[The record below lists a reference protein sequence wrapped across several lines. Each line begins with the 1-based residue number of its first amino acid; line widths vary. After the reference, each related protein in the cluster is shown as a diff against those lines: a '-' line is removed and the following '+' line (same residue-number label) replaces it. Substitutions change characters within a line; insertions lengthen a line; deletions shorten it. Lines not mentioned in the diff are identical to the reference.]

1 MFSISKI
8 QQFSRRIIVYTI
20 GLFIMA
26 LGVSVSKIS
35 NLGVS
40 PVNSVPSVL
49 SDILEVD
56 MGICTTGVF
65 LVFIVIQ
72 ILILRKEFQLVN
84 LLQVVCS
91 FMFGYFVSITNKLSL
106 SILPQGNS
114 YIIQLLYVGISIILV
129 EMGILLYLEASILS
143 LPGEGVMQAISN
155 KTGIELSTAKLFF
168 DWSLVII
175 AAITSLI
182 FTRSLMGVRE
192 GTVLAAFGVGICL
205 KYFTNHFRIP
215 LNKILSND

>member
-1 MFSISKI
+1 MLSISKI
-8 QQFSRRIIVYTI
+8 QPLAKRIIAYAL

-40 PVNSVPSVL
+40 PVNSIPSVL

-65 LVFIVIQ
+65 LMFIVIQ
-72 ILILRKEFQLVN
+72 IIILRKEFQLVN
-84 LLQVVCS
+84 LLQVFCS
-91 FMFGYFVSITNKLSL
+91 FLFGYFVSITNKLSVN
-106 SILPQGNS
+106 ILPQCSS
-114 YIIQLLYVGISIILV
+114 YIIQLLYVCISIILV
-129 EMGILLYLEASILS
+129 AMGILLYLEASILS

-155 KTGIELSTAKLFF
+155 KTGIPLSTAKLIF
-168 DWSLVII
+168 DWTVVFI
-175 AAITSLI
+175 ATATSLI
-182 FTRSLMGVRE
+182 FTKRLMGVRE

-205 KYFTNHFRIP
+205 KLLTKHLKMP
-215 LNKILSND
+215 LHDILSDV

>member
-1 MFSISKI
+1 MFNISKI
-8 QQFSRRIIVYTI
+8 QQLTRRIIVYTI

-49 SDILEVD
+49 SDILQVD

-65 LVFIVIQ
+65 LVLIVIQ
-72 ILILRKEFQLVN
+72 IIILRKEFQPVN

-91 FMFGYFVSITNKLSL
+91 FMFGYFVSITNKLSVN
-106 SILPQGNS
+106 ILPQCNS
-114 YIIQLLYVGISIILV
+114 YIIQLLYVFISIILV
-129 EMGILLYLEASILS
+129 AMGILLYLEASILS

-155 KTGIELSTAKLFF
+155 KTGIALSTAKLFF
-168 DWSLVII
+168 DWSLVTI
-175 AAITSLI
+175 AVVTSLI

-205 KYFTNHFRIP
+205 KFFTNYFKIP
-215 LNKILSND
+215 LNKILSSN

>member
-1 MFSISKI
+1 MFNSSKI
-8 QQFSRRIIVYTI
+8 QQMTRRIIVYTI

-26 LGVSVSKIS
+26 LGVSISKIS

-65 LVFIVIQ
+65 LVFIIIQ
-72 ILILRKEFQLVN
+72 IIILRKEFQPVN

-91 FMFGYFVSITNKLSL
+91 FMFGFFVSITNKLSVN
-106 SILPQGNS
+106 ILPQCNS
-114 YIIQLLYVGISIILV
+114 YIIQLLYVFISIILV
-129 EMGILLYLEASILS
+129 AMGILLYLEASILS
-143 LPGEGVMQAISN
+143 LPGEGVMQAVSN
-155 KTGIELSTAKLFF
+155 KTGIAVSTAKMVF
-168 DWSLVII
+168 DWSLVTI
-175 AAITSLI
+175 AVATSLI

-205 KYFTNHFRIP
+205 KFFTNHLKMP
-215 LNKILSND
+215 LNKMLSND

>member
-1 MFSISKI
+1 MFNISKI
-8 QQFSRRIIVYTI
+8 LQLSRRIIVYTI

-49 SDILEVD
+49 SDIFEVD

-65 LVFIVIQ
+65 LIFIVIQ
-72 ILILRKEFQLVN
+72 ILILRKEFQLIN

-114 YIIQLLYVGISIILV
+114 YIIQLLYVCISIILV
-129 EMGILLYLEASILS
+129 AMGILLYLEASILS

-155 KTGIELSTAKLFF
+155 KTGIALPTAKLFF
-168 DWSLVII
+168 DWSLVTV
-175 AAITSLI
+175 AVITSLI
-182 FTRSLMGVRE
+182 FTKSLMGVRE

-205 KYFTNHFRIP
+205 KFFTNHFKMP
-215 LNKILSND
+215 LNKMLSND

>member
-1 MFSISKI
+1 M
-8 QQFSRRIIVYTI
+8 

-49 SDILEVD
+49 SDILQVD

-65 LVFIVIQ
+65 LVFIIIQ
-72 ILILRKEFQLVN
+72 IIILRKDFQPLN

-91 FMFGYFVSITNKLSL
+91 FMFGFFVSITNKLSL
-106 SILPQGNS
+106 SIFPQCNS

-129 EMGILLYLEASILS
+129 AMGILLYLEASILS

-155 KTGIELSTAKLFF
+155 KTGIELHTAKLFF

-175 AAITSLI
+175 AVITSLI

-205 KYFTNHFRIP
+205 KFLTNHFKMP
-215 LNKILSND
+215 LNKLLSND

>member
-1 MFSISKI
+1 MSKI
-8 QQFSRRIIVYTI
+8 QQLIKRIIVYTI

-49 SDILEVD
+49 SDILKVD

-72 ILILRKEFQLVN
+72 ILILRKEFQLIN

-114 YIIQLLYVGISIILV
+114 YLTQLLYVGISIILV
-129 EMGILLYLEASILS
+129 AMGILLYLEASILS
-143 LPGEGVMQAISN
+143 LPGEGVMQAISS
-155 KTGIELSTAKLFF
+155 KTGIALPTAKLFF
-168 DWSLVII
+168 DWALVTI
-175 AAITSLI
+175 AVITSLI

-192 GTVLAAFGVGICL
+192 GTVIAAFGVGICL
-205 KYFTNHFRIP
+205 KFFTNHFRIP
-215 LNKILSND
+215 LNKMLSND

>member
-1 MFSISKI
+1 
-8 QQFSRRIIVYTI
+8 
-20 GLFIMA
+20 MA

-72 ILILRKEFQLVN
+72 IIILGKEFQLVN
-84 LLQVVCS
+84 MLQVICS
-91 FMFGYFVSITNKLSL
+91 FMFGFFVSITNKLSI

-114 YIIQLLYVGISIILV
+114 YLIQLLYVFISIILV
-129 EMGILLYLEASILS
+129 AMGILLYLEASILS

-155 KTGIELSTAKLFF
+155 KTGIALSTAKLFF

-175 AAITSLI
+175 AVITSLI

-205 KYFTNHFRIP
+205 KFFTNHFKTP
-215 LNKILSND
+215 LNKMLSND